1 MNTSAGRAAF
11 LAKYQFL
18 VTGQSPLQQSTDQ
31 CCALLLSLLLE
42 FWQQLTTSR
51 SITARVIFVTNKA
64 VRNVVEP
71 LTARKSTVPLTYQL
85 LELRATDPRTTDLV
99 RFVTEIALARRF

>member
-1 MNTSAGRAAF
+1 MNTNAGRAAF
-11 LAKYQFL
+11 FAKYQFL
-18 VTGQSPLQQSTDQ
+18 VAGQSPLQQSTDQ
-31 CCALLLSLLLE
+31 CCALLLSLLFE

-51 SITARVIFVTNKA
+51 SITARVIFNKA

-71 LTARKSTVPLTYQL
+71 LTARKATVSLTYQL

-99 RFVTEIALARRF
+99 LFVTEIALARRF